1 MESLI
6 DTYFESLAKV
16 NTENGQS
23 KALDLKRSS
32 LPKALSRT
40 EASSVAE

>member
-23 KALDLKRSS
+23 EAL
-32 LPKALSRT
+32 T
-40 EASSVAE
+40 